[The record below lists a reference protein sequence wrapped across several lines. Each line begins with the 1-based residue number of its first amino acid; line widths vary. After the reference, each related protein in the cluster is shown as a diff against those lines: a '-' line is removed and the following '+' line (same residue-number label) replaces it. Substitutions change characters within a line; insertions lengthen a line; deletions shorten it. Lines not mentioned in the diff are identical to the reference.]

1 MSKNNTCITIGFFDS
16 FHLGHSKV
24 IDTLVEKSKE
34 HNLDAKVISLF
45 DGKSL
50 YYTSEDEK
58 KYLLEKKGVFNI
70 ETCAYSEALDLEPI
84 LIEEGA
90 KVLVVGENF
99 NLNGIEI
106 NDLKVITNKIN
117 VTLVICKTVLHN
129 GSPITMEL
137 VKEACRKNNLEE
149 YAHLCGHPYIM
160 IGTIVKGKQIGRTV
174 GLPTANLSFEKNKI
188 LPELGVYS
196 SVSHFGNEKFM
207 GMTNIGLRPTV
218 DDETKITVET
228 YIIDF
233 DRMVYGETCTLEVHF
248 YTRGVI
254 KFNSLQ
260 EVQQQV
266 AKDITVSKKRLS
278 DIFKK

>member
-1 MSKNNTCITIGFFDS
+1 MSKFKTCITIGFFDS
-16 FHLGHSKV
+16 LHLGHSQV

-34 HNLDAKVISLF
+34 HNLVAKVISLF
-45 DGKSL
+45 DAKSL

-70 ETCAYSEALDLEPI
+70 ESYAYSEALDLESI
-84 LIEEGA
+84 LIEEDA

-106 NDLKVITNKIN
+106 ADLKKITNKIN
-117 VTLVICKTVLHN
+117 VTLVICKTILHK
-129 GSPITMEL
+129 GSPISMEL
-137 VKEACRKNNLEE
+137 IKEICKKNSIEAYCE
-149 YAHLCGHPYIM
+149 LCGHPYIM

-196 SVSHFGNEKFM
+196 SVSHFKNEKFM

-218 DDETKITVET
+218 DDEKKITVET

-233 DRMVYGETCTLEVHF
+233 DRMVYGETCVLEVHF
-248 YTRGVI
+248 YTRGI
-254 KFNSLQ
+254 KKFNSLQ

-266 AKDITVSKKRLS
+266 AKDIDVSKKKLS
-278 DIFKK
+278 AIFKK